1 MLDPRSIK
9 YKLFKG
15 TTTVGIVCD
24 DGVVMA
30 TDRRVTSGFY
40 ISHKHGKKIHKID
53 DHVGVT
59 IAGVVAE
66 AQFLVDQLAS
76 EAMLYKLENHKPIPL
91 KSVASLASSLLFS
104 ARPFIMVVQ
113 LIIGGVD
120 GEGPAIYEID
130 WYGSTTK
137 EDKFIATGSGS
148 PYALGVLEAE
158 YSRKMTLDAAI
169 HLAVKAVYSA
179 IQRDP
184 GSGEGIDVAYVS
196 KEKGYRELGDKEV
209 ENIILKIRSRGS

>member
-1 MLDPRSIK
+1 MLGVEFIRH
-9 YKLFKG
+9 KLFKG
-15 TTTVGIVCD
+15 TTTVGIVCK
-24 DGVVMA
+24 DGVIMA

-40 ISHKHGKKIHKID
+40 ISHKRGKKIHKID

-66 AQFLVDQLAS
+66 AQFLVDRLAS
-76 EAMLYKLENHKPIPL
+76 EATLYRLENNKPIPL
-91 KSVASLASSLLFS
+91 KSVASIASSLLFS
-104 ARPFIMVVQ
+104 ARPFVMVVQ

-120 GEGPAIYEID
+120 NEGPAIYEVD
-130 WYGSTTK
+130 WFGSTTK

-158 YSRKMTLDAAI
+158 YSKDIPLSDAI
-169 HLAVKAVYSA
+169 KLAVKAVFSA
-179 IQRDP
+179 MQRDP

-196 KEKGYRELGDKEV
+196 KDKGYRELSEEEIKK
-209 ENIILKIRSRGS
+209 ILSTAK